1 MNTGAE
7 DRVAAGL
14 EQLKRG
20 LARRRAVDQGAQDYL
35 VKGATILGSM
45 RYALERQRLE
55 AARTRTRAIDDMI
68 IPGAQLGRERGG
80 ERGVGWAIK
89 IVRVAWISLV

>member
-35 VKGATILGSM
+35 VNGYVEGRTILGSM

-68 IPGAQLGRERGG
+68 IPGAQLGR
-80 ERGVGWAIK
+80 
-89 IVRVAWISLV
+89 

>member
-1 MNTGAE
+1 
-7 DRVAAGL
+7 
-14 EQLKRG
+14 
-20 LARRRAVDQGAQDYL
+20 
-35 VKGATILGSM
+35 M